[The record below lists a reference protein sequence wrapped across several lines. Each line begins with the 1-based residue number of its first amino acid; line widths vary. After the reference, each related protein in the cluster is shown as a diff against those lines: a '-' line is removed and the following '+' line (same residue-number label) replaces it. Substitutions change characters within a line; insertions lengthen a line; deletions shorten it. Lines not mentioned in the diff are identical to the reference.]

1 MEIIRVKQILEAGL
15 EYIRTDSLQ
24 ATTPEQEK
32 ETWLYQLLNGVQDGS
47 YDFYEQAKKIFL
59 RGPKDSKR
67 LRVALEFPKDVQMC
81 PVIVL
86 REPSRDNGD
95 NAIGRETGVEM
106 PQVVQRPSSSRF
118 EFLDGKAF
126 NFEVICVSV
135 NMIES
140 ILLSEVIYSFFV
152 GAYNTL
158 AQSYT
163 SISFGMKEL
172 MVNTQIIPF
181 PVFLRSITLML
192 RTQYSIP
199 SIDKQVFLNKVE
211 FDWPNIIPE
220 NG

>member
-1 MEIIRVKQILEAGL
+1 M
-15 EYIRTDSLQ
+15 
-24 ATTPEQEK
+24 
-32 ETWLYQLLNGVQDGS
+32 
-47 YDFYEQAKKIFL
+47 
-59 RGPKDSKR
+59 
-67 LRVALEFPKDVQMC
+67 
-81 PVIVL
+81 
-86 REPSRDNGD
+86 
-95 NAIGRETGVEM
+95 
-106 PQVVQRPSSSRF
+106 
-118 EFLDGKAF
+118 
-126 NFEVICVSV
+126 
-135 NMIES
+135 
-140 ILLSEVIYSFFV
+140 

-199 SIDKQVFLNKVE
+199 SIEKQVFLNKVE